1 MAKKEQQPSNNNNN
15 NNNNGLLKEIA
26 AIKAQLIV
34 VVSKLDYI
42 EKELMKK

>member
-1 MAKKEQQPSNNNNN
+1 MAKKEQQPSNNNN

>member
-1 MAKKEQQPSNNNNN
+1 MAKKEQQPSNNN

-34 VVSKLDYI
+34 VISKLDYI
-42 EKELMKK
+42 EKELIKK

>member
-15 NNNNGLLKEIA
+15 NDLLKEIA

>member
-1 MAKKEQQPSNNNNN
+1 MAKKEQQPSNNN